1 MVTLNEISEYSFS
14 TAGDASRILIQ
25 MSGRVF
31 VVHVGRVKL
40 EYSENTVLARRIL
53 EDANFK
59 PAEEFVLEALLGEHG
74 AAEREYQPDD
84 VVDLAAKDS
93 HHFRAVPRGGGRA

>member
-1 MVTLNEISEYSFS
+1 
-14 TAGDASRILIQ
+14 

-40 EYSENTVLARRIL
+40 EYRDNTVLASRIL

-59 PAEEFVLEALLGEHG
+59 PAEEFVLEALRGENG
-74 AAEREYQPDD
+74 PAEREYQTGD
-84 VVDLAAKDS
+84 VVDLAAKGS

>member
-1 MVTLNEISEYSFS
+1 MT
-14 TAGDASRILIQ
+14 
-25 MSGRVF
+25 GRVF

-40 EYSENTVLARRIL
+40 DYRENTVLASRIL

-59 PAEEFVLEALLGEHG
+59 PAEEFVLEALRGENG
-74 AAEREYQPDD
+74 RAEHEYQPGDA
-84 VVDLAAKDS
+84 VDLAARDS

>member
-1 MVTLNEISEYSFS
+1 MN
-14 TAGDASRILIQ
+14 
-25 MSGRVF
+25 GRVF

-40 EYSENTVLARRIL
+40 DYRENPVLASRIL

-59 PAEEFVLEALLGEHG
+59 PAEEFVLEALRGENG
-74 AAEREYQPDD
+74 PAEREYQAGD
-84 VVDLAAKDS
+84 VVDLTAKDS